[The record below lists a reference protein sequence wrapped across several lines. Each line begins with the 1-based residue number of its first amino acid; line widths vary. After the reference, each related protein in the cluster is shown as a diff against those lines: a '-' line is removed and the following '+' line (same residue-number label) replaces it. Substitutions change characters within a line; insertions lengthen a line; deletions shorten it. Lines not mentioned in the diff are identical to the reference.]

1 MRTLAHVVLEVVP
14 LDIVGEVADV
24 DTAVLLGVLAVLHVT
39 CGLLAA

>member
-24 DTAVLLGVLAVLHVT
+24 DTAVLLGVLTVLHVT
-39 CGLLAA
+39 CRLLAA